1 MRRVMAGVIRP
12 GTPPH
17 ESILEAFEQAME
29 AALAAGDFDALGRLT
44 RAAEEFIPAE
54 PGDLN

>member
-1 MRRVMAGVIRP
+1 MRRMMAGVIRP

-17 ESILEAFEQAME
+17 ESVLEAFEQAME
-29 AALAAGDFDALGRLT
+29 AALARGDVGALEQLA

-54 PGDLN
+54 PGK